1 MLNAIGSKIDLSVPD
16 SECGYYELVSDL
28 LDSEVVQQMQQ
39 YMHHGHTTCF
49 QHCLNVSYY
58 NYLLCK
64 LLSLDCRA
72 GARAGLLHDLFL
84 YDWHDY
90 VKVKGQRMHGWTHAG
105 TALANVRK
113 YFSITPMEADI
124 IEKHMFPMNIALP
137 KYRET
142 VVIICVDKICGA
154 WEVVAHW
161 GYLMKLLATYPVR
174 KHRERLAEKGTA
186 EKAA

>member
-1 MLNAIGSKIDLSVPD
+1 MINAIGSKIDLSVPD

-28 LDSEVVQQMQQ
+28 LDSEVVMQMKK

-58 NYLLCK
+58 NYLICK
-64 LLSLDCRA
+64 LLSLDERA

-90 VKVKGQRMHGWTHAG
+90 VREKGQKMHGWTHAA
-105 TALANVRK
+105 TALRNVNK
-113 YFSITPMEADI
+113 YFEITPVEADI

-137 KYRET
+137 KYKET
-142 VVIICVDKICGA
+142 VVIIFVDKICGA
-154 WEVVAHW
+154 WEVMAHW
-161 GYLMKLLATYPVR
+161 GYLMKRLATFPVR
-174 KHRERLAEKGTA
+174 KYREHKEA
-186 EKAA
+186 KAA